1 MKWKIPISRGIIMS
15 KNYALV
21 WDLDAIY
28 SGGSGSEALLEA
40 LAETTK
46 DIASF
51 KQAVRDWEIP
61 SGSAD
66 VSEFLLLIN
75 QNADIAK
82 QLMNAAAF
90 LECLSSADTRDL
102 KAVELS
108 GGVYQQLSELET
120 IENEWHE
127 KFALISDD
135 VWASLLQENGLNE
148 IAFVLNEAR
157 DNRKKKGTRDE
168 ETVISALNVDG
179 YRGWSDHYDTIVA
192 TIRVPVTIDGEDK
205 EVSAGQA
212 LNLLSHPDRAVRVAV
227 FEAYGKAWQEKS
239 QLFSDTLNH
248 LAGFRLAVYRT
259 RKWDNVLSEPLAI
272 NRLDE
277 KTLATMWEVIEKHKA
292 TFVDFLNRKAK
303 LFGIE
308 KLSFHDVFAPLTLDS
323 EPKKYTYQEGADF
336 ILTQFA
342 KFSPKMASFAKHA
355 FEQQWIEAEDR
366 DNKRPGGFCTDFPLE
381 KESRIFMT
389 YDGAPGTVA
398 TLAHELGHAFHSH
411 VIRDEPFENTNYAMN
426 VAETASTFAEMII
439 ADASVK
445 EAATKEEKI
454 VLLEDKIGR
463 SIAFFMD
470 IRARFLFETR
480 FYEARKEG
488 LVSADR
494 LNTLMEEAQREAF
507 KDALSEYHPQF
518 WSSKLHFYIAE
529 VPFYNFPYTFGY
541 LFSLG
546 IYHQALAEGSGYED
560 KYIALLQDTGA
571 MTTEQLAQKHLNI
584 DLTKPDFWESALE
597 IAVGDVKEFLELTN
611 DLV

>member
-1 MKWKIPISRGIIMS
+1 MS
-15 KNYALV
+15 KNYALI
-21 WDLDAIY
+21 WDLDSIY
-28 SGGSGSEALLEA
+28 SGGSGSEELATALS
-40 LAETTK
+40 ETTK
-46 DIASF
+46 EIALF
-51 KQAVRDWEIP
+51 KQAVNNWPIP
-61 SGSAD
+61 ESKED

-75 QNADIAK
+75 QNADITK

-102 KAVELS
+102 KAVELTGS
-108 GGVYQQLSELET
+108 VYQQLSELET

-127 KFALISDD
+127 KFALVPDAL
-135 VWASLLQENGLNE
+135 WTSLLTENGLSE
-148 IAFVLNEAR
+148 IAFMLNEAR
-157 DNRKKKGTRDE
+157 DNRKKKGTRE
-168 ETVISALNVDG
+168 EEAVINALSVDG
-179 YRGWSDHYDTIVA
+179 YRGWSDHYDTVVA
-192 TIRVPVTIDGEDK
+192 TIRIPVVIDGVEK
-205 EVSAGQA
+205 QVSAGQA
-212 LNLLSHPDRAVRVAV
+212 LNLLSHPDRTVRVAV
-227 FEAYGKAWQEKS
+227 FEAYGKAWQEQS

-248 LAGFRLAVYRT
+248 LAGFRLAVYRA
-259 RKWDNVLSEPLAI
+259 RKWDDVLAEPLAI

-277 KTLATMWEVIEKHKA
+277 KTLATMWEVIEKHKT
-292 TFVDFLNRKAK
+292 TFVAFLNRKAQ

-366 DNKRPGGFCTDFPLE
+366 DNKRPGGFCTDIPIE

-411 VIRDEPFENTNYAMN
+411 VIREEPFENTNYAMN

-454 VLLEDKIGR
+454 ILLEDKIGR

-488 LVSADR
+488 IVSADR
-494 LNTLMEEAQREAF
+494 LNEIMKEAQQEAYQN
-507 KDALSEYHPQF
+507 ALSEYHPQF
-518 WSSKLHFYIAE
+518 WSSKLHFYIAD

-546 IYHQALAEGSGYED
+546 IYHQAIAEGSGYED

-597 IAVGDVKEFLELTN
+597 IAVGDVEEFLDLTN

>member
-1 MKWKIPISRGIIMS
+1 MS
-15 KNYALV
+15 KNYTLI
-21 WDLDAIY
+21 WDLDSIY
-28 SGGSGSEALLEA
+28 SGGSGSEELATALSETANEIA
-40 LAETTK
+40 L
-46 DIASF
+46 F
-51 KQAVRDWEIP
+51 KQAVSNWPIP
-61 SGSAD
+61 GSKED

-75 QNADIAK
+75 QNADITK

-102 KAVELS
+102 KAVELTGS
-108 GGVYQQLSELET
+108 VYQQLSELET

-127 KFALISDD
+127 KFALVPDAL
-135 VWASLLQENGLNE
+135 WTSLLTENGLSE

-157 DNRKKKGTRDE
+157 DNRKKKGTRE
-168 ETVISALNVDG
+168 EEAVINALSVDG
-179 YRGWSDHYDTIVA
+179 YRGWSDHYDTVVA
-192 TIRVPVTIDGEDK
+192 TIRIPVVIDGEEK
-205 EVSAGQA
+205 QVSAGQA
-212 LNLLSHPDRAVRVAV
+212 LNLLSHPDRTVRVAV
-227 FEAYGKAWQEKS
+227 FEAYGKAWQEQS

-248 LAGFRLAVYRT
+248 LAGFRLAVYRA
-259 RKWDNVLSEPLAI
+259 RKWDDVLAEPLAI

-277 KTLATMWEVIEKHKA
+277 KTLATMWEVIEKHKT
-292 TFVDFLNRKAK
+292 TFVAFLNRKAQ
-303 LFGIE
+303 LFDIE

-366 DNKRPGGFCTDFPLE
+366 DNKRPGGFCTDIPME

-411 VIRDEPFENTNYAMN
+411 VIREEPFENTNYAMN

-454 VLLEDKIGR
+454 ILLEDKIGR

-480 FYEARKEG
+480 FYEARKKG
-488 LVSADR
+488 IVSADR
-494 LNTLMEEAQREAF
+494 LNEIMKEAQREAYQ
-507 KDALSEYHPQF
+507 DALSEYHPQF
-518 WSSKLHFYIAE
+518 WSSKLHFYIAD

-546 IYHQALAEGSGYED
+546 IYHQAIVEGSGYED

-584 DLTKPDFWESALE
+584 DLTKPDFWESALA
-597 IAVGDVKEFLELTN
+597 IAVGDVEEFLDLTN